1 MEQSRNQTKGGG
13 HCQNIK
19 FGTFRLKGHLSYQ
32 FHILSTNEAC
42 SSHFKKQQWSIPYL
56 RVEIKN
62 RISHEDE

>member
-1 MEQSRNQTKGGG
+1 MW
-13 HCQNIK
+13 HNIK

-42 SSHFKKQQWSIPYL
+42 SSHLKNQQCSIPYL

>member
-1 MEQSRNQTKGGG
+1 MLSFMTFRANSYW
-13 HCQNIK
+13 HNIK
-19 FGTFRLKGHLSYQ
+19 FGTFRLKGHLSCQ

-42 SSHFKKQQWSIPYL
+42 SSHLKNQQCSIPYL

>member
-1 MEQSRNQTKGGG
+1 MQEYEFIL
-13 HCQNIK
+13 HNIK
-19 FGTFRLKGHLSYQ
+19 FGTFRLKGHLSCQ

-42 SSHFKKQQWSIPYL
+42 SSHLKNQQCSIPYL